1 MGEPEVVRIKCN
13 LCREYKNLNADTY
26 EKMLKRFGFTRS
38 FIFGITHGIEAVI
51 TNQPIVD
58 TISKEETEKAFEKVY
73 VCQSCKNNKKET
85 IQITQSLSR
94 ILNLKK
100 DKSETDKG
108 EASE

>member
-1 MGEPEVVRIKCN
+1 MEESGDKVVRIRCN
-13 LCREYKNLNADTY
+13 ICKEYKNLNADTY
-26 EKMLKRFGFTRS
+26 EKMIKRFGFTRS

-58 TISKEETEKAFEKVY
+58 TISREETEKAFEKVY
-73 VCQSCKNNKKET
+73 VCQSCKNNKKQT

-100 DKSETDKG
+100 ETDKG
-108 EASE
+108 ETSE

>member
-1 MGEPEVVRIKCN
+1 MGESEVVRIKCN

-58 TISKEETEKAFEKVY
+58 TISREETEKAFEKVY
-73 VCQSCKNNKKET
+73 VCQSCKNNKKQT

-100 DKSETDKG
+100 ETDKG
-108 EASE
+108 ETSE